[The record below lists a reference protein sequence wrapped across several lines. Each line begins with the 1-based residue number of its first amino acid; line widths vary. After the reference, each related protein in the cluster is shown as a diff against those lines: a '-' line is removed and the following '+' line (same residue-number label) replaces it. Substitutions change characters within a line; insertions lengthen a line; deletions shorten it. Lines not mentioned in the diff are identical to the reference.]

1 MSLNF
6 DQAAQ
11 RMIRTQLRPR
21 GIHDPRVLE
30 AMRRVER
37 HRFAPADLTPAEAYG
52 DHALPTELGQT
63 LSQPF
68 VVAHMTSML
77 DIQPGQRVLEI
88 GTGSG
93 YHTAVLADLGASVVS
108 VERHAAL
115 SEAAGRRLREACPE
129 ADLTLVVG
137 DGSLGWPDL
146 APYDRILVTAAAPSL
161 PVALDQQLDPHGRMV
176 IPLGDRNE
184 QVLAV
189 FTRDGDEL
197 QRHDDL
203 ACRFVPMIGS
213 DAWPG

>member
-1 MSLNF
+1 MTL
-6 DQAAQ
+6 DVQQAID
-11 RMIRTQLRPR
+11 RMVRTQLRPR
-21 GIHDPRVLE
+21 GIRDHAVIA
-30 AMRRVER
+30 AMRRIER
-37 HRFAPADLTPAEAYG
+37 HRFLPPDTSIAEAYG
-52 DHALPTELGQT
+52 DHALPLELGQT

-68 VVAHMTSML
+68 VVAHMTTL
-77 DIQPGQRVLEI
+77 LGIEPGHHVLEI

-93 YHTAVLADLGASVVS
+93 YHTAILAAMGAAVVS

-115 SEAAGRRLREACPE
+115 SERAQQLLPDLVPE

-161 PVALDQQLDPHGRMV
+161 PIALDQQLQPDGRMV
-176 IPLGDRNE
+176 IPLGDRHE

-197 QRHDDL
+197 IRRDDL
-203 ACRFVPMIGS
+203 ACRFVPMIGQ
-213 DAWPG
+213 DAW